1 MENLKIFVKLTVSFL
16 IVAVMAMV
24 VGMAGIVSVNIE
36 HKNVALMN
44 MRMSGWVLADRMM
57 YNIREQQAVYH
68 NTAMFYYLGDTAKSR
83 GAQTE
88 IERLAPVFEE
98 YVSRLEQFFERE
110 ESHHHLNLVKER
122 YAAFA
127 AARDTYLAL
136 LRNPGIPPAQIRTA
150 LMELTERAASLNNAG
165 QELSDYLNNLTG
177 EQVKESEAVTNII
190 ISILIFVMA
199 AVVIAALLFG
209 YYMSDIISKPIKACI
224 ERIKRI
230 LVEGDLHSP
239 VQIFD
244 TKDEVGDLS
253 RMVRDLVVAYSNMIS
268 EQTRILKA
276 MSKGNYTQEHEE
288 EYVGDFLPIK
298 VTNQLLQV
306 ALSTNWSAL
315 VRRTNHMDIVAAISS
330 LTYWEFS
337 VTTDKLSLS
346 YHFWDQ
352 FGYAPGE
359 ISAFGYTNRDVDDF
373 PSKWIDIVHP
383 EDLGRTM
390 RELDDYITGAS
401 DNYRSELQIRHKN
414 GEYMW
419 VVISGRTVEWENG
432 RSALMIGGIS
442 NINDVRKSES
452 ANTAKSRFL
461 ANMSHEI
468 RTPMNAIIGMS
479 ELIRTDNL
487 DEQQLDF
494 FEDIKSM
501 SHMLLQIINDILDL
515 SKIEAGKFDLVLVHF
530 DLFKLY
536 NSVFTQN
543 KFMAANKDLE
553 FRAGFDDDVPRIIYG
568 DDIRVR
574 QIVTNLLN
582 NAIKYTQEGFVE
594 FNIKRAREDEADYLA
609 FIVKDSGIGM
619 KKEDLPRIFGSFEQI
634 DLTKNRGITGTG
646 LGLSIC
652 KRLVEMMN
660 GRISVESEYGKGSVF
675 TVLLPLPE
683 GDPAM
688 IPHSMEERL
697 VISKGGLKVL
707 VVDDNAINLKV
718 ALAYLATH
726 HIQADTAASGLEA
739 LKKME
744 EKQYDLVFMDHM
756 MPEMDGLE
764 ATARIRAMEN
774 GWCKTVPIIALSANA
789 VSGVRELFLGNGMND
804 FLPKP
809 INAAEL
815 NRVLIQWLPRNMFTL
830 SQKKAQKSDRPQG
843 LPAEEMAIDRAAG
856 IANSAHNAA
865 FYEQLLADFKLNHEA
880 DPQKIREALDKK
892 DYAVARRLAHTLKST
907 AALIGAKTLAA
918 TSLAMEEALMQNPA
932 DFNLELWDALE
943 KECKAVFAVIADSI
957 PIAHKEAREP
967 GTTMDKTRILA
978 FIKRLEDLL
987 RVNSAKSL
995 GLVNDVREILA
1006 PAGGGY
1012 QELATRIESFDF
1024 PEALKLLMGIK
1035 ENLAA

>member
-1 MENLKIFVKLTVSFL
+1 M
-16 IVAVMAMV
+16 AV
-24 VGMAGIVSVNIE
+24 
-36 HKNVALMN
+36 
-44 MRMSGWVLADRMM
+44 
-57 YNIREQQAVYH
+57 
-68 NTAMFYYLGDTAKSR
+68 
-83 GAQTE
+83 
-88 IERLAPVFEE
+88 
-98 YVSRLEQFFERE
+98 
-110 ESHHHLNLVKER
+110 
-122 YAAFA
+122 
-127 AARDTYLAL
+127 
-136 LRNPGIPPAQIRTA
+136 
-150 LMELTERAASLNNAG
+150 
-165 QELSDYLNNLTG
+165 
-177 EQVKESEAVTNII
+177 
-190 ISILIFVMA
+190 
-199 AVVIAALLFG
+199 
-209 YYMSDIISKPIKACI
+209 
-224 ERIKRI
+224 
-230 LVEGDLHSP
+230 
-239 VQIFD
+239 
-244 TKDEVGDLS
+244 
-253 RMVRDLVVAYSNMIS
+253 
-268 EQTRILKA
+268 
-276 MSKGNYTQEHEE
+276 
-288 EYVGDFLPIK
+288 
-298 VTNQLLQV
+298 
-306 ALSTNWSAL
+306 
-315 VRRTNHMDIVAAISS
+315 
-330 LTYWEFS
+330 
-337 VTTDKLSLS
+337 
-346 YHFWDQ
+346 
-352 FGYAPGE
+352 
-359 ISAFGYTNRDVDDF
+359 
-373 PSKWIDIVHP
+373 
-383 EDLGRTM
+383 
-390 RELDDYITGAS
+390 
-401 DNYRSELQIRHKN
+401 
-414 GEYMW
+414 
-419 VVISGRTVEWENG
+419 
-432 RSALMIGGIS
+432 
-442 NINDVRKSES
+442 
-452 ANTAKSRFL
+452 
-461 ANMSHEI
+461 
-468 RTPMNAIIGMS
+468 
-479 ELIRTDNL
+479 
-487 DEQQLDF
+487 
-494 FEDIKSM
+494 
-501 SHMLLQIINDILDL
+501 
-515 SKIEAGKFDLVLVHF
+515 
-530 DLFKLY
+530 
-536 NSVFTQN
+536 
-543 KFMAANKDLE
+543 NKDLE

-594 FNIKRAREDEADYLA
+594 FHVRRVRENETDYIA
-609 FIVKDSGIGM
+609 FIVEDSGIGM

-660 GRISVESEYGKGSVF
+660 GSISVESEYGKGSVF

-683 GDPAM
+683 GDPDM

-697 VISKGGLKVL
+697 VISKGGVRVL

-718 ALAYLATH
+718 ALAYLAPH
-726 HIQADTAASGLEA
+726 HIQADTAASGMEA
-739 LKKME
+739 LKKLE

-843 LPAEEMAIDRAAG
+843 LPTEEMAIDRAAG
-856 IANSAHNAA
+856 IANSAHNPA

-918 TSLAMEEALMQNPA
+918 TSLAMEEALTQNPVVFGSESA
-932 DFNLELWDALE
+932 DGSEGAKGSELWDALE
-943 KECKAVFAVIADSI
+943 KECKAVFAVITDSV
-957 PIAHKEAREP
+957 PVARKEAREP

-1035 ENLAA
+1035 KNMAA